1 MTDFTLH
8 PRLAADCIDLGKM
21 DLSRLLLLNDSRYP
35 WCILVPER
43 TGIREVYELTD
54 ADQMTLTRES
64 ARLSRF
70 LAETFAADKMN
81 TGALGNLV
89 PQLHLHHIARYH
101 NDAAWPGQ
109 VWGVG
114 KAVPYDEADLAKM
127 VRKIQAGLL
136 S

>member
-1 MTDFTLH
+1 MTAFSLH
-8 PRLAADCIDLGKM
+8 PRLAADCIDLGTM
-21 DLSRLLLLNDSRYP
+21 ELSRLLLLNDSRYP

-43 TGIREVYELTD
+43 VDVREVYQLSDTD
-54 ADQMTLTRES
+54 QITLTRES

-89 PQLHLHHIARYH
+89 PQLHIHHIARYH
-101 NDAAWPGQ
+101 DDYAWPGP

-114 KAVPYDEADLAKM
+114 EGIPYGEAKLTEM
-127 VRKIQAGLL
+127 VRKIRAGLID
-136 S
+136 